1 MTDHPHTDN
10 NEQTVES
17 RPAPQT
23 PPPTR
28 FGLKDG
34 LQFFL
39 CLLAVGGTL
48 AYLMRPAKNPAQAI
62 VEAPAQAAPEVSACG
77 YQTIFVRSDSALFQK
92 LHLTEAVKKTVEAPL
107 CRVTGAVAAVKNNID
122 GEWQWQFHSPELLA
136 AYSDWRRSLA
146 DVTFAEEQLK
156 ATNRLSE
163 TKIKTL
169 TGKIERKKK
178 LVEIG
183 TDTQL
188 DLAELE
194 AERIELE
201 IENSKAVYEA
211 ETALRSAKNA
221 ATVSTRQLEQEGIE
235 PNLLDSDQENLAIV
249 MANIPETLFDSVRVG
264 QRCRLRFSGIP
275 DKSHDGEIAAIVPF
289 VSKELRSMR
298 ALFTVESPHALLRA
312 GMFAD
317 VDLGIDPRDVLLVPT
332 EAVVHI
338 GRDDYVLCRIDEEHW
353 RVAPVETG
361 PSHEEDV
368 EIVRGICDG
377 ETIVGLGAILLKA
390 AMIDSLD
397 ESVFPE
403 TIGGEPQSAGESQPS
418 DTADNSDADQNS
430 DAAQSTDA
438 KSSEPQGEKP

>member
-1 MTDHPHTDN
+1 MTDHHQTNN
-10 NEQTVES
+10 NEKTVDHH
-17 RPAPQT
+17 RPEQT
-23 PPPTR
+23 PPRTG
-28 FGLKDG
+28 FGLRDG

-48 AYLMRPAKNPAQAI
+48 AYLMRPAKNAAQA
-62 VEAPAQAAPEVSACG
+62 VVQASAQAAPEVSACG

-92 LHLTEAVKKTVEAPL
+92 LHLTEAVKKTIEDPL
-107 CRVTGAVAAVKNNID
+107 CRVTGTVAAVKTNVD
-122 GEWQWQFHSPELLA
+122 GESQWQFHSPELLT
-136 AYSDWRRSLA
+136 AYGDWRRSLA
-146 DVTFAEEQLK
+146 DVSFAEEQLK

-169 TGKIERKKK
+169 SGKIERKRQ
-178 LVEIG
+178 LVAIG

-194 AERIELE
+194 AELIEQE
-201 IENSKAVYEA
+201 IENSKAVHEA
-211 ETALRSAKNA
+211 ETALRSAENA

-235 PNLLDSDQENLAIV
+235 PDLLDSDQENLAIV

-317 VDLGIDPRDVLLVPT
+317 VELGIDPRDVLLVPT

-361 PSHEEDV
+361 PSHEDDV

-418 DTADNSDADQNS
+418 DTADNSDA
-430 DAAQSTDA
+430 AQSTDA